1 MRWRQPTAAQ
11 PNSPPSTAPLRI
23 DKISVGVAP
32 TPLKGGAKRLES
44 GAKRLASLEIST
56 MEAIRYIVDTLL
68 WLLTLAFV
76 LRLLFQWA
84 RADFRDPMA
93 DAIVRVTN
101 WLILPLRKVLP
112 PIGKI
117 DTATVVAVV
126 AAASVRTLAALSLAG
141 EGVGD
146 PVQFLRITVVD
157 LAGLVLR
164 IYLFALLLYWLTSFV
179 SPGGY
184 APGIR
189 LLSQL
194 CEPILKPVR
203 RIIPPIGQ
211 IDFSVLWVSIVIGA
225 LLVLLR

>member
-1 MRWRQPTAAQ
+1 M
-11 PNSPPSTAPLRI
+11 
-23 DKISVGVAP
+23 D
-32 TPLKGGAKRLES
+32 
-44 GAKRLASLEIST
+44 
-56 MEAIRYIVDTLL
+56 AIRYIVDTLL

-76 LRLLFQWA
+76 LRLLFQLA
-84 RADFRDPMA
+84 RANFRDPMA

-101 WLILPLRKVLP
+101 WLILPLRRVLP

-117 DTATVVAVV
+117 DTATIVAVIAV
-126 AAASVRTLAALSLAG
+126 ASVRTFAALSPAG
-141 EGVGD
+141 AAVGD
-146 PVQFLRITVVD
+146 VSLFLRITIVN
-157 LAGLVLR
+157 LADLVLR
-164 IYLFALLLYWLTSFV
+164 IYLFALLLYWLTSYV
-179 SPGGY
+179 SPDGR
-184 APGIR
+184 APGVR

>member
-1 MRWRQPTAAQ
+1 
-11 PNSPPSTAPLRI
+11 
-23 DKISVGVAP
+23 
-32 TPLKGGAKRLES
+32 LKGGAKRLTK
-44 GAKRLASLEIST
+44 KRLDNWREANY

-76 LRLLFQWA
+76 LRLLFQWV

-101 WLILPLRKVLP
+101 WLILPLRRLLP
-112 PIGKI
+112 PIGKV
-117 DTATVVAVV
+117 DTATVVAVIV
-126 AAASVRTLAALSLAG
+126 IASVRTFAALGLAG
-141 EGVGD
+141 QGVGD
-146 PVQFLRITVVD
+146 VVQFLRITLVSLVD
-157 LAGLVLR
+157 LVLR

-184 APGIR
+184 APGLR
-189 LLSQL
+189 LLARL

>member
-1 MRWRQPTAAQ
+1 
-11 PNSPPSTAPLRI
+11 
-23 DKISVGVAP
+23 
-32 TPLKGGAKRLES
+32 
-44 GAKRLASLEIST
+44 

-76 LRLLFQWA
+76 LRLLFQWV

-101 WLILPLRKVLP
+101 WLILPLRRLLP
-112 PIGKI
+112 PIGKV
-117 DTATVVAVV
+117 DTATVVAVFAV
-126 AAASVRTLAALSLAG
+126 ASLRTFIILLLT
-141 EGVGD
+141 GVEATGD
-146 PVQFLRITVVD
+146 WGLFARITILD

-164 IYLFALLLYWLTSFV
+164 IYLFAMLVYWLTSFV

-184 APGIR
+184 APGVR

-203 RIIPPIGQ
+203 RMIPPIGQ
-211 IDFSVLWVSIVIGA
+211 IDFSFLWVSIAIGA

>member
-1 MRWRQPTAAQ
+1 
-11 PNSPPSTAPLRI
+11 
-23 DKISVGVAP
+23 
-32 TPLKGGAKRLES
+32 
-44 GAKRLASLEIST
+44 

-76 LRLLFQWA
+76 LRLLFQWV

-93 DAIVRVTN
+93 DAIVRLTN
-101 WLILPLRKVLP
+101 WLILPLRRLLP
-112 PIGKI
+112 PIGKV
-117 DTATVVAVV
+117 DTATVVAVIAV
-126 AAASVRTLAALSLAG
+126 ASVRTFAALGMAG
-141 EGVGD
+141 QGVGD
-146 PVQFLRITVVD
+146 VGQFLRITLVN
-157 LAGLVLR
+157 LADLVLR

-184 APGIR
+184 APGLR
-189 LLSQL
+189 LLARL

>member
-1 MRWRQPTAAQ
+1 M
-11 PNSPPSTAPLRI
+11 
-23 DKISVGVAP
+23 D
-32 TPLKGGAKRLES
+32 
-44 GAKRLASLEIST
+44 
-56 MEAIRYIVDTLL
+56 AIRYIVDTLL

-76 LRLLFQWA
+76 LRLLFQWV

-101 WLILPLRKVLP
+101 WLIMPLRKVLP
-112 PIGKI
+112 PVGKV
-117 DTATVVAVV
+117 DTATVVAVL
-126 AAASVRTLAALSLAG
+126 AAASLRSFITLAMAG
-141 EGVGD
+141 AGIGD
-146 PVQFLRITVVD
+146 VILFLRITVVD

-184 APGIR
+184 APGVR
-189 LLSQL
+189 LLAQL

-211 IDFSVLWVSIVIGA
+211 LDLSVLWVSIIIGA

>member
-1 MRWRQPTAAQ
+1 M
-11 PNSPPSTAPLRI
+11 
-23 DKISVGVAP
+23 D
-32 TPLKGGAKRLES
+32 
-44 GAKRLASLEIST
+44 
-56 MEAIRYIVDTLL
+56 AIRYIVDTLL

-76 LRLLFQWA
+76 LRLLFQWV

-93 DAIVRVTN
+93 DAIVRTTN
-101 WLILPLRKVLP
+101 WLIMPLRKILP
-112 PIGKI
+112 PFGKV
-117 DTATVVAVV
+117 DTATVIAVIAVASLRTFAAMAMAGAGIGDVV
-126 AAASVRTLAALSLAG
+126 L
-141 EGVGD
+141 
-146 PVQFLRITVVD
+146 FLRITAVD

-189 LLSQL
+189 LLAQL

>member
-1 MRWRQPTAAQ
+1 
-11 PNSPPSTAPLRI
+11 
-23 DKISVGVAP
+23 
-32 TPLKGGAKRLES
+32 
-44 GAKRLASLEIST
+44 
-56 MEAIRYIVDTLL
+56 MEAIKYIVDTLL

-76 LRLLFQWA
+76 LRLLFQWV

-101 WLILPLRKVLP
+101 WLIMPLRKVFP

-117 DTATVVAVV
+117 DTATVIAVLAVAS
-126 AAASVRTLAALSLAG
+126 ARTFADMTLAGQGAG
-141 EGVGD
+141 DLGL
-146 PVQFLRITVVD
+146 FLRHTIVD

-164 IYLFALLLYWLTSFV
+164 IYLFALLLYWLTSYV

-184 APGIR
+184 APGVR
-189 LLSQL
+189 LLAQL

-203 RIIPPIGQ
+203 RIIPPIGR
-211 IDFSVLWVSIVIGA
+211 IDFSVLWVSILIGA